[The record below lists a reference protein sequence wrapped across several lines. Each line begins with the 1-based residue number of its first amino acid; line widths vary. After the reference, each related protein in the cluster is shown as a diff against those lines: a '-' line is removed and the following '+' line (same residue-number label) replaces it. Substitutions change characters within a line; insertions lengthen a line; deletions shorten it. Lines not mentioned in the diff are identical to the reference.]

1 MKDKIFNTRTI
12 LVSFFLFILM
22 LVSGCGTMQSK
33 YGMGPEEPEQF
44 GHIYS
49 GVREN
54 IGTWCML
61 PHQNY
66 LVKSITFIT
75 LVIDFPCS
83 VVADTI
89 LVPVDLL
96 LTPEYPRLTTEQLC
110 EIHNSRIK
118 SKSN

>member
-1 MKDKIFNTRTI
+1 
-12 LVSFFLFILM
+12 
-22 LVSGCGTMQSK
+22 MQSK
-33 YGMGPEEPEQF
+33 CGMGPEEPEQI

-54 IGTWCML
+54 MGTWCML
-61 PHQNY
+61 QHQNY
-66 LVKSITFIT
+66 LVKSITFIF

-83 VVADTI
+83 VIADTI

-96 LTPEYPRLTTEQLC
+96 VTPQYPRLTIEQLC
-110 EIHNSRIK
+110 QIHNSRIK